1 MTTIIRK
8 RGRYSRLRIYKVDVN
23 KDELD
28 AVVEDILGQFQRN
41 KLISIEVK
49 WWLQQIERKIN
60 IYDIRKDCGVN
71 NHKVKNTN
79 IKD

>member
-8 RGRYSRLRIYKVDVN
+8 RGRYARLRIYKVDVN

-49 WWLQQIERKIN
+49 
-60 IYDIRKDCGVN
+60 
-71 NHKVKNTN
+71 
-79 IKD
+79 

>member
-1 MTTIIRK
+1 MNIETKTQGNKQIR
-8 RGRYSRLRIYKVDVN
+8 SYKVDVN

-49 WWLQQIERKIN
+49 
-60 IYDIRKDCGVN
+60 
-71 NHKVKNTN
+71 
-79 IKD
+79 

>member
-1 MTTIIRK
+1 MMTTIIRK

-49 WWLQQIERKIN
+49 
-60 IYDIRKDCGVN
+60 
-71 NHKVKNTN
+71 
-79 IKD
+79 

>member
-49 WWLQQIERKIN
+49 WWLQQIERGIN
-60 IYDIRKDCGVN
+60 IYDIRKNCGVN
-71 NHKVKNTN
+71 NHKVRNTN